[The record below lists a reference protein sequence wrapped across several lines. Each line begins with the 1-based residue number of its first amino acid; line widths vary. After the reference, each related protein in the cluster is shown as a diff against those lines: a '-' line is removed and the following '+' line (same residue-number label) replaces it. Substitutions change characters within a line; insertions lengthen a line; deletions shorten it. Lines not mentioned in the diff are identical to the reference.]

1 MYGFRPLS
9 DDDPILD
16 TSPVQRLLA
25 FLKYQFDQNPKGI
38 PLTKSGAF
46 RRVMVAEAITAIH
59 FPDWTAQEIYH
70 GFGKIRVADEHHFEP
85 LWRMHQLLRDM
96 RLVRTYLGH
105 LRLTRAGKELFTGRF
120 RAFDAVTQAT
130 LFEAHEF
137 QHARYYH
144 RLMGGWDIWLNV
156 IDIEAQGGVTGRA
169 LTETFYGPVDP
180 THPYDPKVGALY
192 SGVLK
197 PLVWT
202 GLLQEDM
209 PDGRKIGDRIYTVTP
224 LWKRYLELDQKPPR
238 LRVVK

>member
-1 MYGFRPLS
+1 MYRFRPLS

-16 TSPVQRLLA
+16 SSPVQRTLS
-25 FLKYQFDQNPKGI
+25 FLKDQFDQNPKGI

-46 RRVMVAEAITAIH
+46 RRAMVAEAITAIN
-59 FPDWTAQEIYH
+59 FPDWTAPEIYH
-70 GFGKIRVADEHHFEP
+70 GFGKIRVADERHFEP

-96 RLVRTYLGH
+96 RLARTYLGH
-105 LRLTRAGKELFTGRF
+105 LRMTKVGKELFSGRF
-120 RAFDAVTQAT
+120 RAFDAVTQAV
-130 LFEAHEF
+130 LFEADEF
-137 QHARYYH
+137 RSERQYH
-144 RLMGGWDIWLNV
+144 GLMGGWDVWLNV